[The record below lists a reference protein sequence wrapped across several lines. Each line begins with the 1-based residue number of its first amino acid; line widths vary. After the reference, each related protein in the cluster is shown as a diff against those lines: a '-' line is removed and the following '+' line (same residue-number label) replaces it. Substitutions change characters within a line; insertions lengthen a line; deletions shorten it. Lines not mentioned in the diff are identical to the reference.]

1 MESKIISS
9 VIRHTVTFAPNTERP
24 AYPTDSIFV
33 EARDVSRLETIPVTK
48 VQVGDDTLTLESKP
62 FNNGFHHV
70 EWGIEGSGRAKD
82 TDHIEYVAV
91 PRHLAAKVR
100 VYKPAQRARAA

>member
-33 EARDVSRLETIPVTK
+33 EARDVSRLETIPEGVHSLSFHDVVVTK

-62 FNNGFHHV
+62 FNRFWAG
-70 EWGIEGSGRAKD
+70 E
-82 TDHIEYVAV
+82 
-91 PRHLAAKVR
+91 RHR
-100 VYKPAQRARAA
+100 PH